1 MAWIRSLKLH
11 SFRSYQELGLS
22 GLHSG
27 LLVFSGRN
35 GAGKTNI
42 LEAVSL
48 LSPGRGLRGAKLA
61 EIQRRDDDSPWAV
74 AAEVQTGQ
82 EAVRLGT
89 GLDPERLSDKEKRV
103 VRVNGRTAKG
113 QSFLADYLSI
123 VWLTPQMDRLFLES
137 SRERRRFLDR
147 LVFGFDPGHSGRVV
161 RYENAVAQRSRLLRE
176 GRGDSSWLAALEQL
190 IAETGTAIAAAR
202 LDFVSRLQSA
212 CEDSR
217 HAPFPE
223 VRISITGFLEEMLL
237 THKAL
242 ETETLFRERMLE
254 SRERDAVSG
263 GMRSGPHKSD
273 MNVVYFEKDMPAAQC
288 STGEQKALLTGI
300 VLAHARVIAAE
311 RGEPPL
317 LLLDEVAAHL
327 DEGRRAALYDILHR
341 LGAQVWLTGTDLG
354 LFEGVKQSTQF
365 FDVQDS
371 HIRYSSPK
379 MLSFSG

>member
-1 MAWIRSLKLH
+1 LRRSL
-11 SFRSYQELGLS
+11 F
-22 GLHSG
+22 
-27 LLVFSGRN
+27 
-35 GAGKTNI
+35 
-42 LEAVSL
+42 

-61 EIQRRDDDSPWAV
+61 EIQRKDDEALWAV
-74 AAEVQTGQ
+74 AAEVQTAQ

-89 GLDPERLSDKEKRV
+89 GLDPERISDKEKRI

-113 QSFLADYLSI
+113 QHLLADYLSI

-176 GRGDSSWLAALEQL
+176 GRGDPSWLSALEQL

-202 LDFVSRLQSA
+202 LDFVNRLQSA
-212 CEDSR
+212 CGDSR
-217 HAPFPE
+217 HAPFPL
-223 VRISITGFLEEMLL
+223 VRLSIAGFLEEVLL

-242 ETETLFRERMLE
+242 EAEALFRERMLE
-254 SRERDAVSG
+254 SRERDSVSG

-300 VLAHARVIAAE
+300 VLAHARGDCSGA
-311 RGEPPL
+311 
-317 LLLDEVAAHL
+317 
-327 DEGRRAALYDILHR
+327 RRA
-341 LGAQVWLTGTDLG
+341 
-354 LFEGVKQSTQF
+354 SP
-365 FDVQDS
+365 
-371 HIRYSSPK
+371 SSV
-379 MLSFSG
+379 G

>member
-1 MAWIRSLKLH
+1 MCDLRP
-11 SFRSYQELGLS
+11 
-22 GLHSG
+22 G
-27 LLVFSGRN
+27 LLAFFGPN

-48 LSPGRGLRGAKLA
+48 LSPGRGLRGARLA
-61 EIQRRDDDSPWAV
+61 EIQSKNDDAFWAV

-89 GLDPERLSDKEKRV
+89 GLDPERISDKEKRI
-103 VRVNGRTAKG
+103 VRVNGRTVKG
-113 QSFLADYLSI
+113 QHLLADYLSI

-176 GRGDSSWLAALEQL
+176 GRGDPTWLSALEQL

-202 LDFVSRLQSA
+202 LDFVNRLQSA
-212 CEDSR
+212 CGDSR
-217 HAPFPE
+217 HAPFPL
-223 VRISITGFLEEMLL
+223 VRLSISGFLEEMLL

-242 ETETLFRERMLE
+242 ETETAFRERMFE

-263 GMRSGPHKSD
+263 GLRSGPHKSD
-273 MNVVYFEKDMPAAQC
+273 LNVVYFDKNMPAALC

-300 VLAHARVIAAE
+300 VLAHARLIAAE

-327 DEGRRAALYDILHR
+327 DEGRREALYDILHR
-341 LGAQVWLTGTDLG
+341 VGGQVWLTGTDMA
-354 LFEGVKQSTQF
+354 LFEGVKQPTQF
-365 FDVQDS
+365 FDVHDS
-371 HIRYSSPK
+371 FVK
-379 MLSFSG
+379 LC